1 MDLALP
7 FQLLLLLVF
16 VGKCVFHLFEA
27 NVMHASGIDV
37 AADEAGSGGA
47 GEPDGHLD
55 GGVRMVRIVEG
66 DVDLLV
72 HRQLSL
78 LHRRGALT

>member
-16 VGKCVFHLFEA
+16 VGEGVFHLFEA
-27 NVMHASGIDV
+27 NVVHASGIDV
-37 AADEAGSGGA
+37 ASDQPGVGGA

-55 GGVRMVRIVEG
+55 GGVGVVRIIEG

-78 LHRRGALT
+78 LERRDALT